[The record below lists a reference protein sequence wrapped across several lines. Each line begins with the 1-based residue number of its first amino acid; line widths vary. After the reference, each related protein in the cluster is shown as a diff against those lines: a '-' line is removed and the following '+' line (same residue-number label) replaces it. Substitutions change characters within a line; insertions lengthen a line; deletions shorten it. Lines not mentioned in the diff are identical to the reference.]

1 MASQADLEAQIAQ
14 LNADIAEALNQL
26 SILQLSGDDPAAF
39 DEINSYI
46 TSLEQQLSDA
56 EQELANLTTVFF
68 ENDGTGS
75 TTADI
80 GVPLSKPPT
89 TEAYQGPAY
98 DDEGNL
104 LPGWSTDENGNPV
117 YVGGDFVE
125 PATLNS
131 AAASRASF
139 KGLTSSLLNTR
150 SQATQ
155 QDSTNAYSQGD
166 WRVRLSL
173 APGANYLYKSDVP
186 GILEPLIETNGVLFP
201 YTPSVS
207 VSYAANYDP
216 TELVHSNYK
225 IFQYRSSSVDQIT
238 IGCDFTAQDTKE
250 ATYLLAVIHFFRS
263 ITKMFYGQDQNPKN
277 GTPPP
282 LCYLTGM
289 GSFQF
294 DRHPLAIT
302 NFSLNLPTDVDY
314 IRAGS
319 TTAIPGTN
327 AGAQIPKNNI
337 SNRPLDRL
345 TSSITKIGFGG
356 TSTPPA
362 FKSTPSG
369 SVESTYVPTKLQIQ
383 ISAVPIVS
391 RNDIS
396 NTFSLRDYAT
406 GKLLRGSKNGNG
418 TGIW

>member
-26 SILQLSGDDPAAF
+26 SILQLSGEDPAAF
-39 DEINSYI
+39 DEINNHI
-46 TSLEQQLSDA
+46 TSLEQQLADA

-68 ENDGTGS
+68 ENDGTPS
-75 TTADI
+75 TATNS
-80 GVPLSKPPT
+80 GVPLSAPPT
-89 TEAYQGPAY
+89 TEGYNGPSR
-98 DDEGNL
+98 DDENNL
-104 LPGWSTDENGNPV
+104 LPGWMYEPESGKDV
-117 YVGGDFVE
+117 YVGGNYVDEGVKQ
-125 PATLNS
+125 S
-131 AAASRASF
+131 AATTRGIYASLF
-139 KGLTSSLLNTR
+139 NTR

>member
-26 SILQLSGDDPAAF
+26 SILQLSGEDPAAF
-39 DEINSYI
+39 DEINNHI
-46 TSLEQQLSDA
+46 TSLEQQLADA

-68 ENDGTGS
+68 ENDGTPS
-75 TTADI
+75 TATNS
-80 GVPLSKPPT
+80 GVPLSAPPT
-89 TEAYQGPAY
+89 TEGYNGPSR
-98 DDEGNL
+98 DDENNL
-104 LPGWSTDENGNPV
+104 LPGWMYEPESGKDV
-117 YVGGDFVE
+117 YVGGNYVDEGVKQ
-125 PATLNS
+125 S
-131 AAASRASF
+131 AATTRGIYASLFNS
-139 KGLTSSLLNTR
+139 R

-345 TSSITKIGFGG
+345 ASGITKIGFGG
-356 TSTPPA
+356 MSMPPA

-396 NTFSLRDYAT
+396 NRFSLHDYAT